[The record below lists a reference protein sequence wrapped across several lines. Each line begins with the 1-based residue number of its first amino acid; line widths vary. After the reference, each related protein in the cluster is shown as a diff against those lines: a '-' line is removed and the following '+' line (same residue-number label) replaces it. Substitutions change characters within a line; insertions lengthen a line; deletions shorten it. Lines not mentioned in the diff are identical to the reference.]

1 MPIQRVLKTNA
12 VKATHIAADA
22 VGSSEIAAN
31 AVGSSELDLTA
42 NYDFTGTL
50 TGTLG
55 TLTNS
60 GGVDVDG
67 TIGADFTGLPAGIK
81 RIQVN
86 LYRCSASGSDT
97 GALIRLGTSGGFVS
111 SGYSSLSHWG
121 GGGQSDTSGFYLY
134 GTASTNAINGVATII
149 NMGSDRFISSHSLMY
164 NGSNGAFGGGYK
176 DLGGTLDRLTVRLVS
191 GGNFDAGRVNL
202 IYET

>member
-12 VKATHIAADA
+12 VEATHLAAD
-22 VGSSEIAAN
+22 

-42 NYDFTGTL
+42 NYDFTGTV
-50 TGTLG
+50 TGTSGL

-67 TIGADFTGLPAGIK
+67 TAAALFTGLPAGIK
-81 RIQVN
+81 RLQVN

-97 GALIRLGTSGGFVS
+97 GALIRLGTSSGIVS

-134 GTASTNAINGVATII
+134 GTGSTNAINGIATI
-149 NMGSDRFISSHSLMY
+149 NDMGSDRFISSHSLMY

-176 DLGGTLDRLTVRLVS
+176 DLGGTLTQVRVSLVS
-191 GGNFDAGRVNL
+191 GGNFDFGRVNL
-202 IYET
+202 LYEI

>member
-1 MPIQRVLKTNA
+1 MASILKVDKIRGTGLDSDTISLDGTGNITIPKN
-12 VKATHIAADA
+12 VTFSGTVTGAT
-22 VGSSEIAAN
+22 GM
-31 AVGSSELDLTA
+31 
-42 NYDFTGTL
+42 
-50 TGTLG
+50 

-67 TIGADFTGLPAGIK
+67 SAEALFTGLPAGIK

-97 GALIRLGTSGGFVS
+97 GALIRLGTSSGIVT

-134 GTASTNAINGVATII
+134 GTAGGNAINGIATIN

-176 DLGGTLDRLTVRLVS
+176 DLGGTLTQLRVSLVS
-191 GGNFDAGRVNL
+191 GGNFDFGRIN
-202 IYET
+202 IMYEI

>member
-12 VKATHIAADA
+12 VESTHIAADA
-22 VGSSEIAAN
+22 VGSSE
-31 AVGSSELDLTA
+31 LDLTA
-42 NYDFTGTL
+42 SYAFSGTVTGA
-50 TGTLG
+50 TGM

-67 TIGADFTGLPAGIK
+67 TAAALFTGLPAGIK
-81 RIQVN
+81 RLQVN

-97 GALIRLGTSGGFVS
+97 GALIRLGTSSGIVS

-134 GTASTNAINGVATII
+134 GTGSTNAINGIATI
-149 NMGSDRFISSHSLMY
+149 NDMGSDRFISSHSLMY
-164 NGSNGAFGGGYK
+164 NASNGAFGGGYI
-176 DLGGTLDRLTVRLVS
+176 DLGGTLTQVRVSLVS
-191 GGNFDAGRVNL
+191 GGNFDFGRVNL
-202 IYET
+202 LYEI

>member
-1 MPIQRVLKTNA
+1 MALTRVRSAGVTTNSL
-12 VKATHIAADA
+12 
-22 VGSSEIAAN
+22 GSSQIAAN
-31 AVGSSELDLTA
+31 AIGSSELDLTA

-67 TIGADFTGLPAGIK
+67 TAAALFTGLPAGIK
-81 RIQVN
+81 RLQVN

-97 GALIRLGTSGGFVS
+97 GALIRLGTSSGIVS
-111 SGYSSLSHWG
+111 SGYSSLSHYG
-121 GGGQSDTSGFYLY
+121 TGGQSDTSGFYLY
-134 GTASTNAINGVATII
+134 GTGSTNAINGIATI
-149 NMGSDRFISSHSLMY
+149 NDMGSDRFISSHSLMY

-176 DLGGTLDRLTVRLVS
+176 DLGGTLTQVRVSLVS
-191 GGNFDAGRVNL
+191 GGNFDFGRVNL
-202 IYET
+202 LYEI

>member
-1 MPIQRVLKTNA
+1 MPIQRALKTNA

-22 VGSSEIAAN
+22 VSSSEIAAN

-50 TGTLG
+50 TGTRG

-67 TIGADFTGLPAGIK
+67 TAEALFTGLPAGIK
-81 RIQVN
+81 RLQVN

-97 GALIRLGTSGGFVS
+97 GALIRLGTSSGIVS

-134 GTASTNAINGVATII
+134 GTGGTNAINGIATI
-149 NMGSDRFISSHSLMY
+149 NDMGSDRFISSHSLMY
-164 NGSNGAFGGGYK
+164 NASNGAFGGGYI
-176 DLGGTLDRLTVRLVS
+176 DLGGTLTQVRVSLVS
-191 GGNFDAGRVNL
+191 GGNFDFGRVNL
-202 IYET
+202 LYEI

>member
-12 VKATHIAADA
+12 VKAKH
-22 VGSSEIAAN
+22 IAAN
-31 AVGSSELDLTA
+31 AVGSSELDLTT

-97 GALIRLGTSGGFVS
+97 GALIRLGTSSGFVS
-111 SGYSSLSHWG
+111 SGYSSLSRYD
-121 GGGQSDTSGFYLY
+121 GGGQNDNTGFYLY
-134 GTASTNAINGVATII
+134 GTGSTNAINGVATII

-164 NGSNGAFGGGYK
+164 NGSHGAFGGGYK

-191 GGNFDAGRVNL
+191 GGNFDFGRVNL
-202 IYET
+202 LYEI